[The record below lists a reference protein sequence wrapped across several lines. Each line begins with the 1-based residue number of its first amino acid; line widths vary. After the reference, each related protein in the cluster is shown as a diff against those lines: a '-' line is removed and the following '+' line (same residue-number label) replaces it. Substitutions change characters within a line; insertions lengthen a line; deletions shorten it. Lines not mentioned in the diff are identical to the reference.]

1 MATTLDYLLV
11 EDALPAVVITL
22 NRPQQ
27 LNPLSTGLMKEL
39 TFELERHASRP
50 DVRAIVLKGA
60 GRAFSA
66 GHDLKEMMNRSLDE
80 ERDIFAICNKVM
92 AMVQSVPVPVIAAPH
107 GIATAAGCQL
117 VATCDLA
124 IASDDC
130 RFATSGV
137 RYGLFCSTP
146 GVAVARNVGRKNAME
161 MLLTGKFVDAATAER
176 WGLINRAVPFAQL
189 DAEVTGLVNELA
201 QLSPYALRIGKEGF
215 YRQVEQAQAEAYRMM
230 AEAISCNAVA
240 ADGQEGIAAF
250 AEKRTPVWKV
260 ES

>member
-1 MATTLDYLLV
+1 MSATLEYLLV
-11 EDALPAVVITL
+11 EERLPAAVITL
-22 NRPQQ
+22 NRPDQ

-39 TFELERHASRP
+39 TSELERQAARP
-50 DVRAIVLKGA
+50 EVRAIVLKGA

-66 GHDLKEMMNRSLDE
+66 GHDLREMADRSLDE
-80 ERDIFAICNKVM
+80 EREIFAVCNKLM
-92 AMVQSVPVPVIAAPH
+92 AAVQTIPVPVIAAPH

-161 MLLTGKFVDAATAER
+161 MLLTGRFVDAATAEK
-176 WGLINRAVPFAQL
+176 WGLINRAVPAAQL
-189 DAEVTGLVNELA
+189 DNEVMALVAELA
-201 QLSPYALRIGKEGF
+201 KLSRYALTLGKEGF
-215 YRQVEQAQAEAYRMM
+215 YKQVDQTQAEAYRLM

-240 ADGQEGIAAF
+240 PDGKEGIAAF
-250 AEKRTPVWKV
+250 VEKRSPVWTT
-260 ES
+260 

>member
-1 MATTLDYLLV
+1 MSPTLEYLLV
-11 EDALPAVVITL
+11 EERLPAAVITL
-22 NRPQQ
+22 NRPDQ

-39 TFELERHASRP
+39 TSELERQAARP
-50 DVRAIVLKGA
+50 EVRAIVLKGA

-66 GHDLKEMMNRSLDE
+66 GHDLREMADRSLDE
-80 ERDIFAICNKVM
+80 EREIFAVCNKLM
-92 AMVQSVPVPVIAAPH
+92 AAVQTIPVPVIAAPH

-161 MLLTGKFVDAATAER
+161 MLLTGRFVDAATAEK
-176 WGLINRAVPFAQL
+176 WGLINRAVPAAQL
-189 DAEVTGLVNELA
+189 DNEVMALVAELA
-201 QLSPYALRIGKEGF
+201 KLSRYALTLGKEGF
-215 YRQVEQAQAEAYRMM
+215 YKQVDQTQAEAYRLM

-240 ADGQEGIAAF
+240 PDGKEGIAAF
-250 AEKRTPVWKV
+250 IEKRSPVWT
-260 ES
+260 S

>member
-1 MATTLDYLLV
+1 MTATLEYLLV
-11 EDALPAVVITL
+11 EDQLPAAIITL

-27 LNPLSTGLMKEL
+27 LNPLSTGLMNEL
-39 TFELERHASRP
+39 TSELERHASRP
-50 DVRAIVLKGA
+50 EVRVIVLKGA

-66 GHDLKEMMNRSLDE
+66 GHDLKELMGRSLDE
-80 ERDIFAICNKVM
+80 ERNIFAVCNKLM
-92 AMVQSVPVPVIAAPH
+92 ATVQSIPVPVIAAPH

-161 MLLTGKFVDAATAER
+161 MLLTGRFVDAATAEK
-176 WGLINRAVPFAQL
+176 WGLINRAVPQAQL
-189 DAEVTGLVNELA
+189 DTAVMALVNELA

-215 YRQVEQAQAEAYRMM
+215 YHQVEEKQFEAYRLM
-230 AEAISCNAVA
+230 AEAIACNAVA
-240 ADGQEGIAAF
+240 PDGQEGIAAF
-250 AEKRTPVWKV
+250 VNKRAPVW
-260 ES
+260 SGGS